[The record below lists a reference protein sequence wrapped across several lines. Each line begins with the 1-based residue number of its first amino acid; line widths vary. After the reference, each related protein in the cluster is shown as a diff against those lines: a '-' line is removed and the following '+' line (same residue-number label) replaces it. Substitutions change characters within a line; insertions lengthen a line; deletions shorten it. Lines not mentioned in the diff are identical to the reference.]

1 MAQECLPKLGYAK
14 RAHMMNPMVPG
25 LAGGKMSSS
34 DPNSKIDFLDSAAD
48 VKKKIKAAFC
58 EEKNITDNG
67 ILSFHKAVLFPL
79 QTMRIAQLVER
90 GENATSAEHRN
101 KLFISPNA
109 PDDTLLSIV
118 RDEKFGGPVHYQTF
132 QQMEDEFASGAL
144 HPGDLKKITTELIN
158 DLLEPVRKVFA
169 EDKAF
174 QDAEKSAYPPPPP
187 PQKFVKKSKVS
198 RTQVCRC
205 VSELPLNLALDRR
218 TQQDKKKEKDQ
229 QAGTA
234 PNAESF
240 IAQQKDAIASTEAA
254 KVSSKLH
261 IVITIARGT
270 QPDSI

>member
-1 MAQECLPKLGYAK
+1 MQALDEQYLGVDFQFGGVDQVRRFQVLGASRWKADLPLQRKIFTMAQECLPKLGYAK

-34 DPNSKIDFLDSAAD
+34 DPNSKIDFLDSAND

-79 QTMRIAQLVER
+79 QTMRIAQLAER
-90 GENATSAEHRN
+90 GENPMSAEHRN

-109 PDDTLLSIV
+109 PEHTLVSIV

-144 HPGDLKKITTELIN
+144 HPGDLKKITTEMIN

-174 QDAEKSAYPPPPP
+174 QDAEKAAYPPPPP
-187 PQKFVKKSKVS
+187 PQKFVKKSKVRRS
-198 RTQVCRC
+198 ASLSTRSCR
-205 VSELPLNLALDRR
+205 
-218 TQQDKKKEKDQ
+218 
-229 QAGTA
+229 
-234 PNAESF
+234 
-240 IAQQKDAIASTEAA
+240 
-254 KVSSKLH
+254 
-261 IVITIARGT
+261 
-270 QPDSI
+270 